1 MQQGNSL
8 GLWETDL
15 RNYILVDNSKIKQ
28 TYRKVFDK
36 I

>member
-8 GLWETDL
+8 GLWESDL

-28 TYRKVFDK
+28 TDK
-36 I
+36 NIIEQI